1 MGVYFYKQQEDKMK
15 IIYFT
20 TASEKEDFNSFQENW
35 TSSLNSFI
43 QNLHNRLIRSLA
55 ITHEVEVIS
64 IRPFSR
70 RYCKLKKLPA
80 STTSEGKITW
90 HYLAIKRSKLFRY
103 HSAKR
108 QAKKILAKMNLKDCV
123 VLTDTLNP
131 YLLMASKK
139 LAKKFD
145 LPIIGICNNSPSGI
159 TNTRRSY
166 TLLLHLL
173 ADNLS
178 GYITL
183 TSGLNEL
190 FNKYNR
196 ANLTFEGIVENK
208 FKKQDVSE
216 YGKYAFFFGNLE
228 EKFGVN
234 ELIKA
239 FIEYDNKDT
248 NLVIAGYHGNS
259 DKINKLI
266 KDHSN
271 IKYLGMISNDL
282 ALSLENGSLFN
293 INPRPYSEDYDRYL
307 IPWNVLDYLNSNS
320 LTVSV
325 RNSKLKNYFE
335 EDVIWLNSN
344 EKEDFITGF
353 NKALSIKGDEREQ
366 MIKKATIN
374 VNKLYSM
381 EVVNRKVILFL
392 KQFLKQ
398 RD

>member
-1 MGVYFYKQQEDKMK
+1 MK

-20 TASEKEDFNSFQENW
+20 TASEKEDYNSFQENW
-35 TSSLNSFI
+35 TSSLNIFI
-43 QNLHNRLIRSLA
+43 QNIHNRLIRSLA

-70 RYCKLKKLPA
+70 RYCKSKKLTA
-80 STTSEGKITW
+80 STSSEGKITW
-90 HYLAIKRSKLFRY
+90 HYLAIKRSKLLRY
-103 HSAKR
+103 SSAKR
-108 QAKKILAKMNLKDCV
+108 QAKKVLNKMNLKDCV
-123 VLTDTLNP
+123 ILTDTLNP
-131 YLLMASKK
+131 YLLMISKK
-139 LAKKFD
+139 MAKKFD
-145 LPIIGICNNSPSGI
+145 LPIIGICINSPSGI
-159 TNTRRSY
+159 RNTRRSY

-208 FKKQDVSE
+208 FKKLDVSK
-216 YGKYAFFFGNLE
+216 YGKYAFYFGNLE
-228 EKFGVN
+228 EKYGVN

-239 FIEYDNKDT
+239 FIEYNNKDI
-248 NLVIAGYHGNS
+248 NLVIAGYHGNN

-266 KDHSN
+266 KDQSN

-282 ALSLENGSLFN
+282 ALSLENGAVFN

-307 IPWNVLDYLNSNS
+307 IPWNVLDYLNSGS

-325 RNSKLKNYFE
+325 RNTKLKAIFE
-335 EDVIWLNSN
+335 GDVIWLDSN
-344 EKEDFITGF
+344 EKDDFIAGF
-353 NKALSIKGDEREQ
+353 NKALNIKEDEREQ
-366 MIKKATIN
+366 AIKKASSN

-381 EVVNRKVILFL
+381 EAINRKVILFL
-392 KQFLKQ
+392 KQFVKQ